1 MSIRLRFTKKKECT
15 VLTWQGKIIIISA
28 FTGIALFIFLKF
40 PIFLSNNNPV
50 NGKYLV
56 LDGIMPDYSI
66 QQAIE
71 IFNNQNYTTV
81 IATGSKLESGYF
93 ISEKK
98 TMAELTYATFI
109 ALGFDSANVIV
120 IPEGDIL
127 KDRTYTSALSLK
139 KYFDKHQISS
149 ADVDVLALG
158 CHARRSRILFQLALG
173 ENYKVGIIAVPDN
186 SFNINKWWKTSKGV
200 RTVVG
205 ETIAYIYAKIFF
217 YPDKNE

>member
-1 MSIRLRFTKKKECT
+1 MNIRPRFTKKKECT
-15 VLTWQGKIIIISA
+15 VLTWPGKIIIISVI
-28 FTGIALFIFLKF
+28 TGISVFIFLKL

-66 QQAIE
+66 QRAIE
-71 IFNNQNYTTV
+71 IFNNQNYTTIV
-81 IATGSKLESGYF
+81 TTGSKLESGYF

-109 ALGFDSANVIV
+109 ALGFDSTKIVV

-139 KYFDKHQISS
+139 KYFDKNHISS

-158 CHARRSRILFQLALG
+158 CHARRSGILFQLGLG
-173 ENYKVGIIAVPDN
+173 ENFKVGIIAVPDN
-186 SFNINKWWKTSKGV
+186 SYDVNKWWKTSKGV
-200 RTVVG
+200 RTVIG
-205 ETIAYIYAKIFF
+205 ETIAYLYAKMFF
-217 YPDKNE
+217 CPDKNE

>member
-1 MSIRLRFTKKKECT
+1 MNLRLRFTKKKECT
-15 VLTWQGKIIIISA
+15 VLTWPGKIIIISVI
-28 FTGIALFIFLKF
+28 TVITLFIFIKL
-40 PIFLSNNNPV
+40 PIFLSYNNPI

-66 QQAIE
+66 QTAIE

-81 IATGSKLESGYF
+81 VATGSKLESGYF

-109 ALGFDSANVIV
+109 ELGFDSAKIIV

-139 KYFDKHQISS
+139 KYFDKHHISG
-149 ADVDVLALG
+149 ADIDVLALG

-173 ENYKVGIIAVPDN
+173 ENFKVGIISVPDN
-186 SFNINKWWKTSKGV
+186 SYDINKWWKTSKGV
-200 RTVVG
+200 RTVIG

-217 YPDKNE
+217 YPFNDE

>member
-1 MSIRLRFTKKKECT
+1 MNIRLRFTKKKECT

-127 KDRTYTSALSLK
+127 KDRTYTSELSLK

-173 ENYKVGIIAVPDN
+173 ENYNVGIIAVPDN

-217 YPDKNE
+217 FPDKNE